1 MKSFWI
7 DFSGY
12 CKVEASNEEEA
23 RKIFWDNVSLGSDI
37 FKDTVFA
44 DVSTEEVTVQRNLD
58 RYVQMLNI

>member
-12 CKVEASNEEEA
+12 CTVEASNEEEA
-23 RKIFWDNVSLGSDI
+23 RKIFWDNVSLDPDI

-44 DVSTEEVTVQRNLD
+44 DASTEEVTV
-58 RYVQMLNI
+58 